1 MIKVLMIAK
10 AMERTGVTN
19 VMLSYF
25 DFIDKNQ
32 IHIDFATGSIYEES
46 IKKHIEDA
54 GGLFWVIPN
63 RDKNLPAYVIRLA
76 RLIRENGYDVVHVH
90 GNSGM
95 IFPELMAAKMG
106 GTRVRIAHSH
116 NTMCNHPRLEPLVRP
131 LFEHYYTDAIACSKE
146 AGEWMFKNK
155 PFRIINNGTDTSRM
169 AFSSTERHL
178 ARAELGIS
186 DDTIVIGHIGYFN
199 YQKNH
204 PRLIEIYRTVLRKNN
219 NTKLL
224 LIGDGGERPN
234 IEKMVQT
241 YGISDK
247 VIFYGQSDN
256 VPRLMSAMDVF
267 VLPSHFEGFAV
278 VLLEAQAS
286 GLNCVTSSK
295 VPANAANAVE
305 FLSLDDPNELWAET
319 ILKATEKNWGRRDD
333 ASAICR
339 KKMVD
344 RKYDVRAI
352 ADEMCKYYIGAAQGE
367 K

>member
-32 IHIDFATGSIYEES
+32 IHIDFATGSIYEDS

-63 RDKNLPAYVIRLA
+63 RDKNLLAYVRRLA

-106 GTRVRIAHSH
+106 GTKVRIAHSH
-116 NTMCNHPRLEPLVRP
+116 NTMCNHPKLEPLVRP

-146 AGEWMFKNK
+146 AGKWMFKNK
-155 PFRIINNGTDTSRM
+155 PFKIINNGTDTSKM
-169 AFSSTERHL
+169 AFSETDRHS
-178 ARAELGIS
+178 AREELGIS
-186 DDTIVIGHIGYFN
+186 DDTIVVGHIGYFN

-204 PRLIEIYRTVLRKNN
+204 PRLIEIYRTILQKNN

-224 LIGDGGERPN
+224 LIGDGGNRSN
-234 IEKMVQT
+234 IEKMVQS

-247 VIFYGQSDN
+247 VIFYGQSNN
-256 VPRLMSAMDVF
+256 VARLLSAIDVL
-267 VLPSHFEGFAV
+267 VLPSNFEGTPI
-278 VLLEAQAS
+278 VLLEAQSS
-286 GLNCVTSSK
+286 GMKCVTSADFPEDASI
-295 VPANAANAVE
+295 AVMH
-305 FLSLDDPNELWAET
+305 LSLEENNVVWASKIIQAARE
-319 ILKATEKNWGRRDD
+319 NWGIRTET
-333 ASAICR
+333 S
-339 KKMVD
+339 
-344 RKYDVRAI
+344 RKYRNYLKSNKYDAQAI
-352 ADEMCKYYIGAAQGE
+352 GQEMSRCYFSALK